1 MAAVG
6 IVPGGQNNPATG
18 NPLGPGFVAG
28 AGAVTGTA
36 ALGTPL
42 PAAGPVTVPAPIPP
56 LALPIASTAALGL
69 TGVGPHFTAV
79 PAAAAGGTGDPWVAA
94 YNKAKRLQAYM
105 SNSMQVGEKANE
117 FRTLIVDRLRAIYW
131 RLQSI
136 QAAAGAANQAQ
147 QALITLVDTINA
159 AGGPTDAQNAAMH
172 DLAAELQ
179 NINIPNMITGLV
191 NEINNLANQVG
202 LVAGQKVANDTSLIP
217 MTGGRRRRKK
227 KSRKKGKRKGGYK
240 FTRAANSRRSLR
252 MKTRKRRSRRRRR
265 KHRRRSRHKRR

>member
-1 MAAVG
+1 MAAPVLN
-6 IVPGGQNNPATG
+6 VPGGQVDPATG
-18 NPLGPGFVAG
+18 NQLGPGTVAPAG
-28 AGAVTGTA
+28 AATGTA

-42 PAAGPVTVPAPIPP
+42 PAAGPVTMPVAVPP
-56 LALPIASTAALGL
+56 LPPPIATTAALGL
-69 TGVGPHFTAV
+69 TGVGPHFAPV
-79 PAAAAGGTGDPWVAA
+79 PAGVAGGDSWVAA
-94 YNKAKRLQAYM
+94 YNKARRLQAYM
-105 SNSMQVGEKANE
+105 NNSVQVGEKANE
-117 FRTLIVDRLRAIYW
+117 FRTLMVDRLRGIYW

-159 AGGPTDAQNAAMH
+159 AGGPTAAQNAAMH

-179 NINIPNMITGLV
+179 NIDIPNMITGLV

-202 LVAGQKVANDTSLIP
+202 LVAGQKVANDTAAIP

-265 KHRRRSRHKRR
+265 KHRRRSGRRRR

>member
-6 IVPGGQNNPATG
+6 IVPANQNNPATG
-18 NPLGPGFVAG
+18 TPLGPGFVAG

-42 PAAGPVTVPAPIPP
+42 PAAGPVTAPVAIPP
-56 LALPIASTAALGL
+56 LAPAIASTAALGL
-69 TGVGPHFTAV
+69 TGVGPHFAAV
-79 PAAAAGGTGDPWVAA
+79 PGTVAGGDSWVAA
-94 YNKAKRLQAYM
+94 YNKASRLQAYM
-105 SNSMQVGEKANE
+105 NNSVQVGEKANE
-117 FRTLIVDRLRAIYW
+117 FRTLMVDRLRGIYW

-147 QALITLVDTINA
+147 QALITLVDVINA
-159 AGGPTDAQNAAMH
+159 AGGPTVAQNAAMH

-179 NINIPNMITGLV
+179 NIDIPNMITGLV

-227 KSRKKGKRKGGYK
+227 KKSRKRKGGYK